1 MNKLYIG
8 TCSWKYDSWKGI
20 IYPEFGEINYL
31 EEYAKH
37 YKTVEVDQWFWS
49 LFDIVKLPEKKTVE
63 EYKESVPEDFKFTI
77 KVSNSITLTHYYNKN
92 KSEPLKK
99 NPYFM
104 SVDLFEEFLQ
114 TMKPIKNQI
123 GSLMFQF
130 EYLNP
135 QKMSSLSEFQRHL
148 HQFFTSLPAD
158 VPPMSI
164 EIRNPYYLNSSYFKF
179 LNDLNL
185 SNVFLQ
191 GYFMPPVVGVY
202 SKHKDL
208 IKGQTIIRLHGPD
221 RSGIEKMSDNNW
233 NKIYIPRDEE
243 LKDIVEMI
251 KDLNNR
257 GVDVYLN
264 VNNHY
269 EGCAPM
275 TIEKVKKLL
284 QKY

>member
-1 MNKLYIG
+1 MPKLIIG

-20 IYPEFGEINYL
+20 IYPNEDKINFL
-31 EEYAKH
+31 KEYAKH
-37 YKTVEVDQWFWS
+37 YNSVEVDQWFWS

-63 EYKESVPEDFKFTI
+63 EYKKSVPKDFKFTI
-77 KVSNSITLTHYYNKN
+77 KVPNSITLTHYYGRN
-92 KSEPLKK
+92 KSEPLRK

-104 SVDLFEEFLQ
+104 SVDLFEEFLR
-114 TMKPIKNQI
+114 TMNPIKNQI
-123 GSLMFQF
+123 GSLIFQF
-130 EYLNP
+130 EYLNK
-135 QKMSSLSEFQRHL
+135 QKMSSMSEFQRHL

-164 EIRNPYYLNSSYFKF
+164 ETRNPYYLNSSYFRF
-179 LNDLNL
+179 LKDLDLN
-185 SNVFLQ
+185 NVFLQ
-191 GYFMPPVVGVY
+191 GYFMPPIVGIY
-202 SKHKDL
+202 SKYKEY

-221 RSGIEKMSDNNW
+221 RSGIEKMSGKNW

-257 GVDVYLN
+257 DVDVYLN

-269 EGCAPM
+269 EGCAPI
-275 TIEKVKKLL
+275 TIEKVQKLL
-284 QKY
+284 